1 LPIPEVKALI
11 TDKASGKTLASAEGG
26 PLNLKRSKS
35 SSGYPISE
43 ITSFTQEIQDD
54 GIKYIST
61 ARFLTPISEE
71 KLKELVQ
78 EGYEESVKES
88 DGLEVYARV
97 AIGVNWGPDKS
108 TIQIQRGT
116 FEVSQ
121 SNPLVSYSNA
131 FYGMMQKANYTS
143 NTFNGKSLTIETG
156 WPVDNFD
163 AQVDA
168 YTCGGAVG
176 GEAMNF
182 LTGEVFNFTFEI
194 YF

>member
-1 LPIPEVKALI
+1 MESNIFQQRGSLHLFLK
-11 TDKASGKTLASAEGG
+11 K
-26 PLNLKRSKS
+26 NLKNWYKRDTK
-35 SSGYPISE
+35 
-43 ITSFTQEIQDD
+43 
-54 GIKYIST
+54 KV
-61 ARFLTPISEE
+61 
-71 KLKELVQ
+71 LKNPTW
-78 EGYEESVKES
+78 
-88 DGLEVYARV
+88 LEVYARV